1 MSNDAGGGQSPSSP
15 PFSICHLVFAIAVC
29 LALLAASG
37 CSLFAPRKPLL
48 YRVQGRVVDA
58 DTRQPAANVRVRLAA
73 RIPTDFGPRTLTAY
87 GMTGHDGTYDI
98 ELSEGFAV
106 LRSAQ
111 AIRIE
116 VSKGGFGATAIDL
129 PIPAKRESVYKAPD
143 LYLAPVVRGDTA
155 VPRTRSPEKPIP
167 WQ

>member
-1 MSNDAGGGQSPSSP
+1 MPNDPGRHEPAPTPS
-15 PFSICHLVFAIAVC
+15 FSIYHLSFSIGFCLVF
-29 LALLAASG
+29 LASG

-58 DTRQPAANVRVRLAA
+58 ATRQPAANVRVRLAA
-73 RIPTDFGPRTLTAY
+73 SIPTDFGPRTLTAY
-87 GMTGHDGTYDI
+87 GMTDHTGTYDI

-111 AIRIE
+111 AIRLE
-116 VSKGGFGATAIDL
+116 ASKSGYGTTSTDL
-129 PIPAKRESVYKAPD
+129 PIPGKKEDVYKAPD
-143 LYLAPVVRGDTA
+143 LYLAPVVRGA
-155 VPRTRSPEKPIP
+155 PMAPLRTGPPEKPIP